1 MSQTNPPPPQ
11 IALSSRAQSN
21 TFVSQGVWTFALRAD
36 PPRKKALPGI
46 CPSLGRVQTE
56 NSVTATEVLV
66 WRPLLADRGRITKQ
80 SSVGIPV
87 FVGRLERK
95 LFQLATKA
103 VVDRSRFS
111 CVGRVFNARD
121 AATEKAVSP
130 IRRHA
135 AASTIEFFYIN
146 INYIMNDRLTVWANV
161 RGPLVR

>member
-95 LFQLATKA
+95 LFQLTTKSSGRPQQLQLCRQP
-103 VVDRSRFS
+103 VLCSRCGDRESRVADS
-111 CVGRVFNARD
+111 SIC
-121 AATEKAVSP
+121 
-130 IRRHA
+130 RRQYNRIFLHKH
-135 AASTIEFFYIN
+135 ELYHE
-146 INYIMNDRLTVWANV
+146 
-161 RGPLVR
+161 